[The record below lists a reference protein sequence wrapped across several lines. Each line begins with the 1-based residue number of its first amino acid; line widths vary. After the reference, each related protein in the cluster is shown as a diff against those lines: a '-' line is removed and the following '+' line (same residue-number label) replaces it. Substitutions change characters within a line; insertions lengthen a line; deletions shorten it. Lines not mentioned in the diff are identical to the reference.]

1 MKIESHRGIEPN
13 GIKNRRE
20 ADVHTW
26 LNTGLNFKI
35 RNKIVNSNKRS
46 K

>member
-1 MKIESHRGIEPN
+1 MKIESHRGIESN

-20 ADVHTW
+20 ADVHTG
-26 LNTGLNFKI
+26 LITGLKFKI
-35 RNKIVNSNKRS
+35 RNKIVNLIKRS